1 MSKVYETELFKGVYA
16 DLLKTKIIDCHEH
29 LQQDSELIQAG
40 DIHIGRLFSQ
50 YADCDLISAGMPLS
64 DMKRVQTEASLAPKD
79 RWQLLSPWYKKA
91 YNTAYCEAIR
101 IAVCELYGISE
112 LSEDSVEALTAQMLI
127 KISQGFTRR
136 IFDQANI
143 DYAMTHPLSSPNLV
157 FDPDIPYDCF
167 ICDMIDDFTTLEIQA
182 LEEQS
187 GIEILCVDDYLRVID
202 FYFERYAHRASAFKT
217 IRAYDRIL
225 YWEDVGKGEI
235 ENTFNRL
242 LSFNDRPDKH
252 EIKSLEDYIMHY
264 LCHKCGEYGIRMKFH
279 TGLHAGNGNMITNSR
294 AALMSNLFMKY
305 PKTGFDIYHVSYPYQ
320 EEATVLAK
328 IFPNVT
334 VDFCWMWV
342 VNPSAGRRA
351 LSDMLDAV
359 PANKIHGFGGDY
371 RFVEGS
377 YGHASIARREIAR
390 VLCEKIEE
398 GRFSEEYAI
407 EIGHM
412 LLRYN
417 AIENFSLDKKRQI
430 FS

>member
-1 MSKVYETELFKGVYA
+1 
-16 DLLKTKIIDCHEH
+16 
-29 LQQDSELIQAG
+29 
-40 DIHIGRLFSQ
+40 
-50 YADCDLISAGMPLS
+50 
-64 DMKRVQTEASLAPKD
+64 
-79 RWQLLSPWYKKA
+79 
-91 YNTAYCEAIR
+91 
-101 IAVCELYGISE
+101 
-112 LSEDSVEALTAQMLI
+112 
-127 KISQGFTRR
+127 
-136 IFDQANI
+136 
-143 DYAMTHPLSSPNLV
+143 MTHPLSSPNLV